1 MLIIDSIYTEMNL
14 LFSIITSKLAA
25 PVHKSAPLNPL
36 ILISNYHYIYI
47 YIYNE
52 IICILTRCIVLKNI
66 ITYKKSS

>member
-1 MLIIDSIYTEMNL
+1 MNL
-14 LFSIITSKLAA
+14 LFSIITSKLAV

-36 ILISNYHYIYI
+36 ISNYYYI

-52 IICILTRCIVLKNI
+52 IICILTTCIVLKNI